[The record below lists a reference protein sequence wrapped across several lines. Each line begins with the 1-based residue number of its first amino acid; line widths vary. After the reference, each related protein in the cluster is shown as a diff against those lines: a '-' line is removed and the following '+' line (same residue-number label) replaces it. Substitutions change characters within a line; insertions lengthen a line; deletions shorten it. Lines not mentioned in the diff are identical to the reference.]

1 MEKLA
6 NIAWPLALDTA
17 IKGALIL
24 GCIELL
30 LLCWRR
36 ASAATRHALRFAGI
50 VAVLCLPFG
59 SLARSGMK
67 TIWPVRIERV
77 SDNELELRFELA
89 PSERKLASANSNSG
103 EIPISQKN
111 VALVRK
117 TFRIAPNWN
126 RLASMV
132 WSVGAATAGLPM
144 LAGFMQRRRM
154 IKRAKPVD
162 EHWREVL
169 SKALYARDRLS
180 KNVRLLQSA
189 HVTAPVTWGTLR
201 PVVLLPASAETWD
214 SERKTVVLLHELAH
228 VQRGDYFTQSIAQI
242 ACALFW
248 FNPLVWLS
256 AAAMR
261 LDREQ
266 AADDLVLESGC
277 KASAYATHLVDI
289 AAGMRAMWTAGA
301 IAMARPSRLE
311 QRLVALCDGSRARR
325 APGIFGRIALVSLMA
340 AVTLVLAAQSPREAR
355 ENNALRQKHLAQL
368 KEFAAQKEQQAESL
382 AAKANE
388 KMIPEFRAVFTAAK
402 KGEWQS
408 VTNLYADIKRRHRQ
422 YVESGD
428 LPHTS
433 YWSTVLEVCL
443 AYYDVSW
450 GEPDHVQLAVDG
462 FMKSIPAGSIYF
474 GGTDP
479 GRGLPTAFSKNHA
492 KADPFFT
499 LTQNALADGSYLEY
513 LRAMYGD
520 KIYVATGE
528 DSAAVFNDYIT
539 DATSRLD
546 AGKLKPGENVVKQA
560 DGRITVSG
568 QVAVMDINARLAK
581 IIFDKNPTR
590 DFYIEE
596 SFPLEWMYPY
606 LSPVGQVMKLNR
618 RPLDTLAEDVVKSD
632 AEFWDGRI
640 AKLMGARVSTE
651 GSVEDFAREIEAI
664 YVTRTKKVDPR
675 YLENDWAQ
683 RAFSK
688 WRSGIGGIYY
698 WRASHASAEGE
709 RERMGRATEAACRQ
723 AYALFPA
730 SPEGTYRYVNFLTDH
745 KRYSDAKRIVE
756 TSLKV
761 APDSA
766 VFAGLLP
773 QLEKAAK

>member
-1 MEKLA
+1 MEKIA
-6 NIAWPLALDTA
+6 SFAWPLALDAA
-17 IKGALIL
+17 IKGAVIL
-24 GCIELL
+24 GCLELL

-36 ASAATRHALRFAGI
+36 VSAATRHALRFAGI

-59 SLARSGMK
+59 SLAKPGMK
-67 TIWPVRIERV
+67 TIWPVRIERI
-77 SDNELELRFELA
+77 SGNELELRFELA
-89 PSERKLASANSNSG
+89 PSERKLELENSNSG
-103 EIPISQKN
+103 EIPVSQKN
-111 VALVRK
+111 IALTRN
-117 TFRIAPNWN
+117 TFRISPSWN
-126 RLASMV
+126 QFASLV
-132 WSVGAATAGLPM
+132 WSAGAAIAAFPM
-144 LAGFMQRRRM
+144 LAGFVQRRRM
-154 IKRAKPVD
+154 MRRAQPVD
-162 EHWREVL
+162 EHWSEVL
-169 SKALYARDRLS
+169 SNAPYARGRVS
-180 KNVRLLQSA
+180 RNVRLFQSA

-201 PVVLLPASAETWD
+201 PVALLPAAAATWD

-228 VQRGDYFTQSIAQI
+228 VQRGDYLTQSIAQI

-325 APGIFGRIALVSLMA
+325 APGILGRIALVSLMA
-340 AVTLVLAAQSPREAR
+340 AVTLVFAAQSSREDR
-355 ENNALRQKHLAQL
+355 ENDALRQKHLAQL

-462 FMKSIPAGSIYF
+462 FMQSIPPGSIYF

-479 GRGLPTAFSKNHA
+479 GRGLPTEFSKDHA

-499 LTQNALADGSYLEY
+499 LTQNALADDSYLEY

-520 KIYVATGE
+520 KIYVATAE
-528 DSAAVFNDYIT
+528 DSRAVFSDYMT
-539 DATSRLD
+539 EATARLD
-546 AGKLKPGENVVKQA
+546 AGKLKPGENVVRQA

-568 QVAVMDINARLAK
+568 QVAVMDVNARLAK

-590 DFYIEE
+590 EFYIEE
-596 SFPLEWMYPY
+596 SFPLDWMYPY
-606 LSPVGQVMKLNR
+606 LSPAGQVMKLNR
-618 RPLDTLAEDVVKSD
+618 TPLETIPELTIRKD
-632 AEFWDGRI
+632 AEYWDERLRRLFDARI
-640 AKLMGARVSTE
+640 SLD
-651 GSVEDFAREIEAI
+651 GSVEDFAREIESV
-664 YVTRTKKVDPR
+664 YVTRAKRIEPR
-675 YLENDWAQ
+675 YLANDWAQ

-688 WRSGIGGIYY
+688 WRAGIAGVYV
-698 WRASHASAEGE
+698 WRTKSDGSLSVREAAEF
-709 RERMGRATEAACRQ
+709 ACRQ
-723 AYALFPA
+723 AYALCPK
-730 SPEGTYRYVNFLTDH
+730 SPEVVKLYAGFLRDLG
-745 KRYSDAKRIVE
+745 RIDDARRIVRL
-756 TSLKV
+756 SLKIEPSNK
-761 APDSA
+761 A
-766 VFAGLLP
+766 
-773 QLEKAAK
+773 LEDIQTEFEKTAK